1 MSTSS
6 TTPSDTQDLRR
17 KLRDYARETVDQSR
31 TFTCH
36 PENAPHQPHE
46 INYTFVLGMRGELA
60 GPLFVAL
67 QNVLTTIEALEA
79 EASGPIIVSASDPV
93 ALAEQRAQKR
103 ALRRAA
109 LDLQLA
115 IGRGLA
121 G

>member
-6 TTPSDTQDLRR
+6 TTPSDIQGLRQ
-17 KLRDYARETVDQSR
+17 KLRDYAREIVDQS
-31 TFTCH
+31 
-36 PENAPHQPHE
+36 
-46 INYTFVLGMRGELA
+46 MRGELA
-60 GPLFVAL
+60 GPVFVAL
-67 QNVLTTIEALEA
+67 QNALTTIEALEA

-93 ALAEQRAQKR
+93 ALAEQHAQKR
-103 ALRRAA
+103 ALRRVA